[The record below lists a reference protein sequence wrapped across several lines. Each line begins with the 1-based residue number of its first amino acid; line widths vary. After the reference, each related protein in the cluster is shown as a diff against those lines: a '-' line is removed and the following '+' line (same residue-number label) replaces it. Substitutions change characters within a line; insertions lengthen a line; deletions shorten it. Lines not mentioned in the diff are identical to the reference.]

1 MEVYLAA
8 RYSRRPEMRVIS
20 EILEHNGIS
29 VTSRWLDETI
39 SPESQLSDVTPSFCL
54 GTALAD
60 LEDIRQADTMVFF
73 SEDPTVGTPRGGRHF
88 EMGYACGIGKR
99 LVVVGGE
106 ENIFHY
112 LPGVVHYA
120 SLGDFIDAEGATNV
134 ALAN

>member
-1 MEVYLAA
+1 MKVYLAS
-8 RYSRRPEMRVIS
+8 RYSRRPEMKSISRV
-20 EILEHNGIS
+20 LEHNGIA

-39 SPESQLSDVTPSFCL
+39 SPGSQLSDVTPAFCL
-54 GTALAD
+54 ETALAD

-88 EMGYACGIGKR
+88 EMGYASGIGKR
-99 LVVVGGE
+99 LVVIGGP

-112 LPGVVHYA
+112 LPGVIHYA